1 MLTDFLLSCH
11 TFYRNTNTLVYIYWC
26 ILINIG
32 VPALCTESKTHFLRL
47 THSLSTTEVRKRQ
60 EYVELWLMNLPTC
73 FKWISYSPRRGEKCN
88 FFWKMEMYKWNAQNK
103 KKNWVKL
110 LFNRLGCSWP
120 SISKFFK
127 AVNAWILYRL
137 EKYNHYFRTFLGIRH

>member
-103 KKNWVKL
+103 KKIESNFCLTDLAAADPPSQNSLRL
-110 LFNRLGCSWP
+110 LMPGYC
-120 SISKFFK
+120 ID
-127 AVNAWILYRL
+127 
-137 EKYNHYFRTFLGIRH
+137 